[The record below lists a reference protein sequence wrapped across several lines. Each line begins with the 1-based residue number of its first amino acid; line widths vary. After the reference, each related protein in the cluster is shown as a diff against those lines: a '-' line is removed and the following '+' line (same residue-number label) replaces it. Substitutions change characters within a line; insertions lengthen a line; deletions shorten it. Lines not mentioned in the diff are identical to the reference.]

1 MLSRSDSA
9 QIAKALSKAHSAT
22 DAEASFRAAYDAGVS
37 MAIQQVAMVVGGLS
51 NGRVDG
57 VQFYKTAHLTE
68 EHFAQIEAQLLSN
81 NSEEQR

>member
-9 QIAKALSKAHSAT
+9 KIANALSKAHSAT
-22 DAEASFRAAYDAGVS
+22 DADGRFRAAYDAGVS
-37 MAIQQVAMVVGGLS
+37 QAIQQVAMVVGGLS

-57 VQFYKTAHLTE
+57 VEFYKTAHLTE
-68 EHFAQIEAQLLSN
+68 EHFAQIEAQLSN

>member
-9 QIAKALSKAHSAT
+9 KIANALSKAHSAT
-22 DAEASFRAAYDAGVS
+22 DADGRFRAAYDAGVS
-37 MAIQQVAMVVGGLS
+37 QAIQQVAMVVGGLS
-51 NGRVDG
+51 GGRVDG

-68 EHFAQIEAQLLSN
+68 EHFAQIEAQLSN